1 MVAGIKALHRVLWG
15 LPTVILILIVGLLL
29 SIKTGFFQVCFLPK
43 AFQKFIAVFRRN
55 NKKENGVSPY
65 QALCTALAATVGTGN
80 IVGVAGA
87 ISIGGPGAIFW
98 LWICAFFGMIIKCCE
113 ATLSVR
119 YRRKL
124 ADGEF
129 HGGPM
134 YMIEYGIGSK
144 WKWLASMYAFFGVI
158 AAFGVGN
165 ATQINA
171 VLSGIHSACSAF
183 SLQIPISVDFV
194 IAAILAGLIGCM
206 QLGGAKRIGRITE
219 ALVPV
224 ASVVY
229 ILLGLGI
236 LIARVQ
242 YIPSAFSAIF
252 YGAFSPK
259 AVTGGAVGT
268 FLIVCRTGAS
278 RGIFTNEA
286 GMGTA
291 SIAHASANVKHPV
304 EQGLMGIMEVFLDTL
319 VICTVTALVIL
330 CSGVP
335 IPYGT
340 DAGATLTIDAFSV
353 VYGKWASI
361 LLSLCLMLFAL
372 ATVVGWGLYGL
383 RCAQYL
389 LGYNVRN
396 VFIILQMI
404 TVVACTVL
412 NTGTVWLIAECM
424 NALMAIPNLLALFKL
439 SDEFRKLTI
448 EYKDIPN

>member
-1 MVAGIKALHRVLWG
+1 MIATIKSLHQVLWG
-15 LPTVILILIVGLLL
+15 VPTVILILLVGLLL
-29 SIKTGFFQVCFLPK
+29 SVKTQFFQIRFFPK
-43 AFQKFIAVFRRN
+43 AFQRFISVFRRQD
-55 NKKENGVSPY
+55 KEDNSVSPY

-87 ISIGGPGAIFW
+87 ISIGGPGAVFW

-124 ADGEF
+124 GDGEY

-134 YMIEYGIGSK
+134 YMIEFGIGSK
-144 WKWLASMYAFFGVI
+144 WKWLASMYALFGVV

-171 VLSGIHSACSAF
+171 VISGIHSASSAF
-183 SLQIPISVDFV
+183 SLQIPISVDLL

-206 QLGGAKRIGRITE
+206 QMGGAQRIGKITE

-229 ILLGLGI
+229 IVLGLSI
-236 LIARVQ
+236 LIVRAQ
-242 YIPSAFSAIF
+242 DIPAAFSAIIH
-252 YGAFSPK
+252 GAFSPK
-259 AVTGGAVGT
+259 AVTGGAVGS
-268 FLIVCRTGAS
+268 FWIVCRTGAS
-278 RGIFTNEA
+278 RGVFTNEA

-330 CSGVP
+330 CSGIT

-353 VYGKWASI
+353 VYGKWAS
-361 LLSLCLMLFAL
+361 LFLSLCLMLFAV

-389 LGYNVRN
+389 LGYNVKN
-396 VFIILQMI
+396 IFIILQML

-412 NTGTVWLIAECM
+412 NTSTVWLIAECM
-424 NALMAIPNLLALFKL
+424 NALMAIPNLLALVKL
-439 SDEFRKLTI
+439 SNEFSQMTN
-448 EYKDIPN
+448 EYRNKR